1 MAPAGTGRGARLWRR
16 SSAELRACMR
26 NATSLRLSSTSTT
39 SSCTPSMLVYS
50 CSTPSISTSVIAAP
64 GMLESSTRRKA
75 LPSVWPK
82 PRSNGSMTTRACR
95 GATGCTLTTRGL
107 RNSLTEDC
115 ISASP
120 LLRIQ
125 LDDQILV
132 DVREHILAS
141 RYRLEYAAHF
151 LVVDLDPFRQ
161 ACLGRRGQRTLD
173 AQLLAGALPHL
184 HDITR
189 AALVGGDRDDAA
201 VDLHGLVA
209 HELARLGARRGKAH
223 AVHDVV
229 EPRFQEL
236 QQLLARG
243 AGAARRLLV
252 VATELALE
260 HAVHAAELLLLAQLQ
275 AVIGQPLPPLALDAA
290 GRHLELALALERLG
304 AALEKQVGAL
314 PAGKVGCTTGISRH
328 LNFLQSRSDAARLW
342 RTAAVVRNRRGILH

>member
-1 MAPAGTGRGARLWRR
+1 MSPAVTGPGPFLCRR

-26 NATSLRLSSTSTT
+26 SATSLRLSSTSTT

-64 GMLESSTRRKA
+64 GMLESSTRRSA

-132 DVREHILAS
+132 DVREHILTS
-141 RYRLEYAAHF
+141 RDRLEYAAHF
-151 LVVDLDPFRQ
+151 LVVDLDPLRQ
-161 ACLGRRGQRTLD
+161 ARLGRRGERSLD
-173 AQLLAGALPHL
+173 AQLLAGAFAHL
-184 HDITR
+184 NDITR
-189 AALVGGDRDDAA
+189 TALVGGNRNDAA
-201 VDLHGLVA
+201 VDLDGLVA

-223 AVHDVV
+223 AVDDVV
-229 EPRFQEL
+229 EPRLQEL
-236 QQLLARG
+236 EELLARG
-243 AGAARRLLV
+243 ARATRRLLV
-252 VATELALE
+252 VAAELALE
-260 HAVHAAELLLLAQLQ
+260 HPVHAAEFLLLPQLQ
-275 AVIGQPLPPLALDAA
+275 TVVGQPLPALALDAA
-290 GRHLELALALERLG
+290 RRHLELALALQRLG
-304 AALEKQVGAL
+304 TALEKQIGAL
-314 PAGKVGCTTGISRH
+314 AASELACGTGISRH
-328 LNFLQSRSDAARLW
+328 VAFLWLR
-342 RTAAVVRNRRGILH
+342 VRRGASWA